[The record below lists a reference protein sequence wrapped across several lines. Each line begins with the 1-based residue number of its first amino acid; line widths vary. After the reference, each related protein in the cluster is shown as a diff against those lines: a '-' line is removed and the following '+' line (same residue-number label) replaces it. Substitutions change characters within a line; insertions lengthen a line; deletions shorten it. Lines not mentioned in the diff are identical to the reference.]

1 MIFQVL
7 FTNPGERVNRPD
19 FGCGIK
25 QLVFMPNSDALAT
38 ATQFLVQGALQ
49 RWLDSVIQVESVDV
63 EAVEAELRVT
73 VVYSKRSGGGPRR
86 DVFTPAGPCRRDHM
100 PSLVELGPICRDAKR
115 RADILAHPV
124 LNGIDFVEYER
135 RPLAPHTQVL
145 VVTFLKPLPDPPH
158 SDPDGAYGLTLPA
171 HLGRVIIQGGTRIL
185 NIRPLEVAWLAAD
198 SRSP

>member
-1 MIFQVL
+1 MALFLDFPFHIDGRGRSAETAEDEHIRDMIFQVL

-63 EAVEAELRVT
+63 EAVEAELSVT

-86 DVFTPAGPCRRDHM
+86 DVFTPAGP
-100 PSLVELGPICRDAKR
+100 V
-115 RADILAHPV
+115 
-124 LNGIDFVEYER
+124 
-135 RPLAPHTQVL
+135 
-145 VVTFLKPLPDPPH
+145 
-158 SDPDGAYGLTLPA
+158 
-171 HLGRVIIQGGTRIL
+171 
-185 NIRPLEVAWLAAD
+185 
-198 SRSP
+198 